1 MGKAMDLDF
10 KQQSVGETVY
20 LVFDI
25 DDACDAEPFEI
36 DTFAMNMMAHNRIA
50 NIVQAQIV
58 RINEKGSFN
67 LILPGWQS

>member
-1 MGKAMDLDF
+1 MGKGMNLNF

-20 LVFDI
+20 LVLDI
-25 DDACDAEPFEI
+25 DDANSAGSFEI

-58 RINEKGSFN
+58 RINEKVC
-67 LILPGWQS
+67 